1 MKICFTKKSFD
12 APENFIGED
21 ETADILYIPSLI
33 ILRRIL
39 IGLRFE
45 LSKIKINKESK
56 IKTNKENFCFAPLC
70 NRAERITIPKSS
82 GLVEMF

>member
-56 IKTNKENFCFAPLC
+56 IKANKENF
-70 NRAERITIPKSS
+70 
-82 GLVEMF
+82 